1 MALPEQEQGP
11 PPELVPARAPQRVL
25 AQQQV
30 RGLEPEPE
38 LERGQVRPPLG
49 PP

>member
-11 PPELVPARAPQRVL
+11 PPELVPAPQRVL
-25 AQQQV
+25 ERV
-30 RGLEPEPE
+30 LEPEPE

>member
-11 PPELVPARAPQRVL
+11 PPELVPARAL

-30 RGLEPEPE
+30 RGLEPEPEPEPE